1 MDEFLV
7 EVAQRVGWV
16 LLVVGIATCVVLAV
30 NAAVD
35 RIRRR
40 PGPRKDSS
48 STEHFV
54 MRTTGHSATVAII
67 AAVAVTTM
75 LAIFAIGRE
84 FTVDRVVYY
93 AVLIAACCTAALPA
107 LGMVPGVWETRVDG
121 DDICLVRLWVFRR
134 HYSFSQIEYVLIG
147 HGMECYVAGRKR
159 PAIRVNI
166 WTTNY
171 EPFRKRLM
179 AEGISFRDMETHKT
193 VPPSDLR

>member
-1 MDEFLV
+1 MSEFLV

-16 LLVVGIATCVVLAV
+16 LLVVGIITCVALAV

-35 RIRRR
+35 RTRRR
-40 PGPRKDSS
+40 RGPRKDSS

-54 MRTTGHSATVAII
+54 MRPMRHSATVAII
-67 AAVAVTTM
+67 AVVTVAIV
-75 LAIFAIGRE
+75 LAIYSIGRE

-93 AVLIAACCTAALPA
+93 AVLIAVCCTVALAA

-159 PAIRVNI
+159 PAIRVSI